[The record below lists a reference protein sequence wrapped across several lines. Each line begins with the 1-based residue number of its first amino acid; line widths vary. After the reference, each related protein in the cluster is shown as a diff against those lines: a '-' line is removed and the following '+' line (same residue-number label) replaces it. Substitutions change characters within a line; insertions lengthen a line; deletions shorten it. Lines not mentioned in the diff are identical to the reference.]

1 MNKPDFFVIG
11 LGNPG
16 DKYKFTRHNFGKL
29 FIEWMMENSGKSF
42 IIKKQHQFFDVAFS
56 FTNKNIIVRFFIS
69 NFFMNQSGNLIDEL
83 KDEIDS
89 VEKIVIV
96 HDDMDEDFG
105 ICKIRDNKTRG
116 LRGHNG
122 NRSIIEH
129 LKKYKKFSDELN
141 NSKLTYFLSLGIG
154 RPENKSEVSDFV
166 LKDFSLE
173 EKNKEENI
181 FNDAKQ
187 KLNFFLE
194 KN

>member
-29 FIEWMMENSGKSF
+29 FVEWMMENSGKNF
-42 IIKKQHQFFDVAFS
+42 IIKKQHQFFDVAFF

-69 NFFMNQSGNLIDEL
+69 NFFMNQSVNLIDEL
-83 KDEIDS
+83 KDDIDS
-89 VEKIVIV
+89 VEKVVIV

-129 LKKYKKFSDELN
+129 LKKYKKFVDELN
-141 NSKLTYFLSLGIG
+141 KSKLPYFLSLGIG
-154 RPENKSEVSDFV
+154 RPENKFGVSDFLV
-166 LKDFSLE
+166 VV
-173 EKNKEENI
+173 
-181 FNDAKQ
+181 
-187 KLNFFLE
+187 
-194 KN
+194 

>member
-29 FIEWMMENSGKSF
+29 FVEWMMENSVKNF
-42 IIKKQHQFFDVAFS
+42 IIKKQHQFFDVAFF

-89 VEKIVIV
+89 VEKIVII

-105 ICKIRDNKTRG
+105 ICKIRDNKVRG

-129 LKKYKKFSDELN
+129 LKKYKKFFDELN
-141 NSKLTYFLSLGIG
+141 NSKLPYFLSLGIG

-166 LKDFSLE
+166 LKDFSVE
-173 EKNKEENI
+173 EKNKKENI

-194 KN
+194 KI